1 MKEVLRKELISQV
14 TAAEQENIRLREE
27 MAELRTAHKLELSGR
42 ADEIARIMKDKER
55 QLQQLYNRYNM
66 CTFSRIANVG
76 KWNSYR
82 GWSVG
87 TLQVIILNRLVI

>member
-1 MKEVLRKELISQV
+1 LSAERAEMKEVLRKELISQV

-76 KWNSYR
+76 K
-82 GWSVG
+82 
-87 TLQVIILNRLVI
+87 

>member
-1 MKEVLRKELISQV
+1 MSAERAEMKEVLRKELISQV

-76 KWNSYR
+76 K
-82 GWSVG
+82 
-87 TLQVIILNRLVI
+87 